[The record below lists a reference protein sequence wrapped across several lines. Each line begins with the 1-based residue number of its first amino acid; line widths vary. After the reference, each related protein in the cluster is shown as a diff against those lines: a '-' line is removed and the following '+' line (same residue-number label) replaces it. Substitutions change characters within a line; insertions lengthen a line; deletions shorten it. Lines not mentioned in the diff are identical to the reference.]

1 MKEVA
6 ARVQALTGA
15 VFDDT
20 RARKGPHRCITEQ
33 VLQRAVMAYLD
44 AVLPPNAWSFHPPN
58 GGKRGAIEGAM
69 FEAMGTRAGL
79 PDMGILFD
87 GRCFWIEL
95 KAAAGRL
102 SDETLAHSRLW
113 EAGCPVVI
121 CRSIDEVRAALLGWA
136 MPIRDARAAWHENRL
151 AQLHASRTMVAR
163 RSARQ
168 DRRLPPRPMPG

>member
-1 MKEVA
+1 M
-6 ARVQALTGA
+6 R
-15 VFDDT
+15 
-20 RARKGPHRCITEQ
+20 RPEQ

-58 GGKRGAIEGAM
+58 GGKRGAIEGAI
-69 FEAMGTRAGL
+69 FKAMGTRAGL
-79 PDMGILFD
+79 PDIGILFD

-102 SDETLAHSRLW
+102 SEKQTLAHSRLW

-136 MPIRDARAAWHENRL
+136 IPIRDARAA
-151 AQLHASRTMVAR
+151 A
-163 RSARQ
+163 
-168 DRRLPPRPMPG
+168 